1 MAGKQWQQW
10 GKNQNKNQGWDAQG
24 KGKAQQPKERGL
36 PTHSNHEN
44 AQCWNSCGPAGG
56 EARLLACKPAKLR
69 AESWPPIREVAVP
82 ASRVRATSFPTL
94 GAALCR

>member
-44 AQCWNSCGPAGG
+44 AQCWNSCGPGWW
-56 EARLLACKPAKLR
+56 R
-69 AESWPPIREVAVP
+69 SQAVGLQTRQT
-82 ASRVRATSFPTL
+82 ASRVLASNT
-94 GAALCR
+94 